1 MKYFFPSR
9 TNLDE
14 IVDEVKGKLEGRKL
28 GKMVS
33 LQSSGNGLEVKI
45 SKLGTST
52 LTFGCSQSD
61 SGLTLELGQQKIAF
75 SHKSFKQEVLEKINA
90 IIVSCGGKVV

>member
-9 TNLDE
+9 PSLDE
-14 IVDEVKGKLEGRKL
+14 IIADVESKLAGRKL

-33 LQSSGNGLEVKI
+33 LHSTGDGLEVKI

-52 LTFGCSQSD
+52 LTFASIQSD

-75 SHKSFKQEVLEKINA
+75 SHKGFKQEVLEKINA
-90 IIVSCGGKVV
+90 IIESCGGQVL